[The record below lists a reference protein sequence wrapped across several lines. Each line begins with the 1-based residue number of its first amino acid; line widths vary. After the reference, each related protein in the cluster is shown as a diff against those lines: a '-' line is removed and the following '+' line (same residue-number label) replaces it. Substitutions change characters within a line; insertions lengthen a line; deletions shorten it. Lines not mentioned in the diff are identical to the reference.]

1 MSWVMVK
8 AEGGRFLLVAGKCET
23 ESGGGV
29 HSDPGSLWAAVF
41 DITARWHLGRWV
53 WAFLHQYQ
61 HECHCHWSSCRQQH
75 CSQWEASPWHSSCC
89 SCLIIIITQN
99 FTTPNQSMM
108 CFFFFSISIL
118 PTNSAAAFINSGN
131 QSNSPW
137 NRPRNRNF
145 LTSSRKSWGHSP
157 FNYFQWSSA

>member
-1 MSWVMVK
+1 
-8 AEGGRFLLVAGKCET
+8 
-23 ESGGGV
+23 
-29 HSDPGSLWAAVF
+29 
-41 DITARWHLGRWV
+41 
-53 WAFLHQYQ
+53 
-61 HECHCHWSSCRQQH
+61 
-75 CSQWEASPWHSSCC
+75 
-89 SCLIIIITQN
+89 
-99 FTTPNQSMM
+99 MM